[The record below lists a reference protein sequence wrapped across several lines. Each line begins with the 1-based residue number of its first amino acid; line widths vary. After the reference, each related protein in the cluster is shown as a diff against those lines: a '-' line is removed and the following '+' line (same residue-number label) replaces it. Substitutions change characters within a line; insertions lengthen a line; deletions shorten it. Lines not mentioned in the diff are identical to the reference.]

1 MNMMIAG
8 TFLFALGAT
17 LVEDPPP
24 RPNVILVMTDDQGY
38 GEFSCHGNP
47 IAHTPNIDRLASE
60 SVRLTSCLGSSGIA
74 QFRFISVR

>member
-1 MNMMIAG
+1 MKAVSSVLAAYSMSHAS
-8 TFLFALGAT
+8 TRSDSA
-17 LVEDPPP
+17 